1 MNAAFVFLPVF
12 YFLFN
17 LAGAQMTEP
26 QRQGLFISGKDALEY
41 KNEVF
46 NPDSFNEQTK
56 RITANLEEWIVA
68 LEESGAPVSFIT
80 DTKRLSESV
89 KEERILF
96 RSFLT
101 RIKEIQGLDL
111 SQEEKDRK
119 IIIAFTFLKRVRK
132 KVNGIADDIRKET
145 DGLLNETIFGIP
157 SYGFF
162 NFFTGSRDTLE
173 AWLAYLEKPD
183 SQIKLQATME
193 IVPKK
198 TQEEELREE
207 ESAMKILPPSP
218 PKSVLV
224 PNKKAGEAIMTNPSV
239 REEASGITNEELDE
253 MIRENTVK
261 MKEEALCKQLE
272 KLEDDIGI
280 PESRREGDIEKRV
293 SALEKEI
300 EILPKVNLGEGLEER
315 MKALDIMMRSFYAT
329 LGGLGPEGKTLW
341 VEISPSLRREI
352 IDAGGSAS
360 PVDSVGY
367 GVLLVYEVKHGPV
380 LRWGWQD
387 DISEDIEWA
396 DKGTPLP

>member
-1 MNAAFVFLPVF
+1 
-12 YFLFN
+12 
-17 LAGAQMTEP
+17 MTEP

>member
-1 MNAAFVFLPVF
+1 
-12 YFLFN
+12 
-17 LAGAQMTEP
+17 MTEP

-367 GVLLVYEVKHGPV
+367 GVLLVYEVKHGPI